1 MRPTPDEIKAR
12 ALELW
17 REREMAF
24 PARCRR
30 MTPDSLDM
38 ATGAWMNCVMK
49 AWKELRPE
57 GGAQ

>member
-1 MRPTPDEIKAR
+1 MNPTPEEIKAR

-30 MTPDSLDM
+30 MMPDAIDM
-38 ATGAWMNCVMK
+38 ATGAWMSCVMK
-49 AWKELRPE
+49 AWSEMRPD
-57 GGAQ
+57 GSSR